1 VKTVFLII
9 SLWFLAISRVSGPPT
24 PAPGNR
30 IALDRFTL
38 DVIGLTSSAEQVLRA
53 LGKPDEEQRIS
64 GSEEEKERLAEEKG
78 GLVEKRPSEKF
89 FDRVIFAY
97 LTKGIRVIF
106 EAKEMRII
114 RIEIFIAPSPP
125 YDAAQGSFAQGIP
138 LQAREV
144 TLLRRHAT
152 QVYKDAKGFLA
163 LKKDEQSP
171 RRETAVL
178 AFSPEGWLS
187 KITFAWEENL
197 QIDIDRFCVG
207 GICLGS
213 PANRAQE
220 VLGPPDTFNSGRGD
234 RYISSWN
241 REGLKIEADR
251 RSLKILTIRIDTQ
264 NFDGGFLQPLS
275 LTQRKQA
282 FHDYLLDRIYIEGT
296 SRICAYREGQLLS
309 AEKVILTFDEDD
321 RLLSIVFSTIPNVEV
336 NFAKMSAAGLQVG
349 DSAKQ
354 VLKLLGVTRKW
365 RETRGSIVLGYPN
378 YGMKLTMAKNA
389 TAGGKRPEGKAKPV
403 PWGEIGRVK
412 KIEVLPRDCSRLY
425 STPFTL
431 VETLDSY
438 KKRAAKYIFR
448 QKEDTLY
455 LSRDGRAPDSG
466 IALLVGFE
474 RTGWP
479 FSVTFKEFQNI
490 TVDMK
495 AFTVAGI
502 GLGTYADE
510 VYRILGKPE
519 KARELRGQNLSLIE
533 YPQKGVAMV
542 IDSLNRSVCKITIDM
557 ERYEGDFVQDLS
569 IDSDADDF
577 EKVLHAQIYKQDEK
591 RFWFT
596 RDGEPPVWE
605 DGLITFGL
613 TGDVEKISF
622 LTLGVKKE
630 GILLDITKELE

>member
-1 VKTVFLII
+1 MKTVLLIV
-9 SLWFLAISRVSGPPT
+9 SLWFLAASLSAGT

-30 IALDRFTL
+30 IDLERFTL
-38 DVIGLTSSAEQVLRA
+38 DGIGLASSSEEVLRA

-64 GSEEEKERLAEEKG
+64 GSEEGKEKRAEEKG
-78 GLVEKRPSEKF
+78 GIVEKRPSEKLS
-89 FDRVIFAY
+89 DKIIFAY
-97 LTKGIRVIF
+97 FTKGIRITF
-106 EAKEMRII
+106 EAQEMRIVSI
-114 RIEIFIAPSPP
+114 GVFVSPSPP

-138 LQAREV
+138 LQVREV

-171 RRETAVL
+171 LREMAVL
-178 AFSPEGWLS
+178 SFSPEGWLI

-213 PANRAQE
+213 LASRASD
-220 VLGPPDTFNSGRGD
+220 VLGPPAAFSEHGG
-234 RYISSWN
+234 RYISAWD
-241 REGLKIEADR
+241 REGVKIDADK
-251 RSLKILTIRIDTQ
+251 RSLKILTIRIDAQ
-264 NFDGGFLQPLS
+264 FFDGGFLQPLS

-282 FHDYLLDRIYIEGT
+282 FREYLLDRIYIEGA
-296 SRICAYREGQLLS
+296 SKICAYRAGQPLS
-309 AEKVILTFDEDD
+309 AEKVVLTFDEDD
-321 RLLSIVFSTIPNVEV
+321 RLFSIVFNTSSNVEV
-336 NFAKMSAAGLQVG
+336 NFAQMSSAGVQVG

-354 VLKLLGVTRKW
+354 VQRLLGVTRKW
-365 RETRGSIVLGYPN
+365 RETRESIVLGYPG
-378 YGMKLTMAKNA
+378 YGIRLTMAKNA
-389 TAGGKRPEGKAKPV
+389 PGGCKRPEEKARPV
-403 PWGEIGRVK
+403 PWGEMGRVK
-412 KIEVLPRDCSRLY
+412 KIEVLTRDCSRLY

-431 VETLDSY
+431 AETLDSY

-455 LSRDGRAPDSG
+455 MSRDGRAPDPG
-466 IALLVGFE
+466 VALLLDFE

-479 FSVTFKEFQNI
+479 LSVTYKEFQNI
-490 TVDMK
+490 MVDMK

-502 GLGTYADE
+502 GLGTHADE
-510 VYRILGKPE
+510 AYRILGKPE
-519 KARELRGQNLSLIE
+519 KARELRGQNLSLVE
-533 YPQKGVAMV
+533 YPQKGIAMV

-557 ERYEGDFVQDLS
+557 ERYEGDFAQDLS

-596 RDGEPPVWE
+596 RDGKPPVWE